1 MKITV
6 CMCRVPDTATR
17 IVIAASGTSIETQG
31 VQYIVNPFDEFALE
45 EAIKLKEKAPG
56 STVTVFT
63 VGKDDAQ
70 KDLKTA
76 LAKGADAAVIIKADG
91 ALDASAV
98 ARLLAD
104 AITAAGGTDAVWCG
118 KQSVEDDAAAV
129 GPMLAALLDL
139 PCVTR
144 LVGFES
150 DGATFKATREIE
162 GGREEIGGA
171 FPCVFT
177 ADKGLNKP
185 RQAGLKEI
193 MAAGKKPLTS
203 TTGTAA
209 AATVVV
215 GMAPPAERPAGRI
228 VGNGAAVV
236 APVIDLLRN
245 ESKVI

>member
-17 IVIAASGTSIETQG
+17 IVIAASGTSIESQG

-45 EAIKLKEKAPG
+45 EAIRLKEKVPG

-76 LAKGADAAVIIKADG
+76 LAKGADEAVIVKADG
-91 ALDASAV
+91 PLDTFAV

-104 AITAAGGTDAVWCG
+104 AIATAGGTDAVWCG
-118 KQSVEDDAAAV
+118 KQSAEDDAAAV
-129 GPMLAALLDL
+129 GPMLAAMLDI

-144 LVGFES
+144 LVAFET
-150 DGATFKATREIE
+150 DGTTFKAAREVE
-162 GGREEIGGA
+162 GGREEVVGA

-193 MAAGKKPLTS
+193 MAAGKKPLRS
-203 TTGTAA
+203 VAGAATAA
-209 AATVVV
+209 STVTA
-215 GMAPPAERPAGRI
+215 MALPAERPAGRI
-228 VGNGAAVV
+228 VGNGAAAV